1 MSSRKKRPTAEYLAA
16 AKRLAKL
23 IPSLKKYRRAKDLT
37 PQQKSAIA
45 RREKQMRYADHL
57 IPLTPKQAKKFA
69 KQLFAPG
76 IHAIQLRN
84 TAPDAKIRLFGRDFI
99 VTSNGR
105 DFLYWRL
112 PIRAKRNPDKTLA
125 EDKSINK
132 RSQRLLKEAAEKALT
147 NIRGAF
153 PVEQIAE
160 LAQKAFKKIKVKQIF
175 LWGETGRVGEGF
187 HTFDEFV
194 QWLYE
199 SYSQYRNVERW
210 VNGIAIQI

>member
-1 MSSRKKRPTAEYLAA
+1 MSSRKKRPTTEYLAVA
-16 AKRLAKL
+16 RKFAKL
-23 IPSLKKYRRAKDLT
+23 IPSLKKYRRAKELT

-57 IPLTPKQAKKFA
+57 IPLTPKQAKKF
-69 KQLFAPG
+69 KRQLFAPG
-76 IHAIQLRN
+76 INAIQLRN
-84 TAPDAKIRLFGRDFI
+84 TAPDAKLKLFGKDFI

-112 PIRAKRNPDKTLA
+112 PIRAKRNPEKTLRQ
-125 EDKSINK
+125 DKSINE
-132 RSQRLLKEAAEKALT
+132 RSQRILKEAAEKALG

-160 LAQKAFKKIKVKQIF
+160 LAQRAFKKMKVNQIF

-199 SYSQYRNVERW
+199 SYANIVMLKD
-210 VNGIAIQI
+210 GLTG